1 MYAHKL
7 RIVGSWTSAVDDV
20 PHPPSKFVDLRLYR
34 YFLMI
39 EKNHSTHSII
49 DTHTNS
55 FVLGI
60 RIRIRIRNLTFG
72 RDQSVHVFLICIA
85 FQKRGMHT
93 LMHKVSMREYS
104 IQIWHSSYHSIL
116 VCQHILNKL
125 HYMPSMWRASEHS
138 SFNLTSLHTLHAFKF
153 VHFDTMMQLQYL
165 TCEIECAVV

>member
-116 VCQHILNKL
+116 VCQHILNEL
-125 HYMPSMWRASEHS
+125 CCMSSMDE
-138 SFNLTSLHTLHAFKF
+138 LLGLVIT
-153 VHFDTMMQLQYL
+153 
-165 TCEIECAVV
+165 